1 MWIDILYQAISFV
14 LVTEDLET
22 ATRALNYLYTGAFL
36 EFCREKLLGL
46 GYVTMEEI
54 RKAGLHLG
62 VPPERAKEYYRDE
75 VDLVVRQMAYDFFA
89 GRYGIKRYMDELKG
103 GGR

>member
-1 MWIDILYQAISFV
+1 
-14 LVTEDLET
+14 
-22 ATRALNYLYTGAFL
+22 
-36 EFCREKLLGL
+36 
-46 GYVTMEEI
+46 MEEI